1 MSVLALNKKTMNIY
15 QKLSEARKA
24 IRDSEVKKDGFNE
37 FSKYAYFTPE
47 QVESLVVD
55 ACEKTGTI
63 CLTSLDKDEFGYYQ
77 VLTFLDIEKPEEKI
91 TFRLRTERPEM
102 KATNL
107 TQQMGGMDT
116 YSERYLKMKAFQIKD
131 NSMDFDSQD
140 NRVNKKVVDD
150 VNFD

>member
-1 MSVLALNKKTMNIY
+1 MNIY
-15 QKLSEARKA
+15 QKLNEARKL
-24 IRDSEVKKDGFNE
+24 IRESEVKKDGVNQ
-37 FSKYAYFTPE
+37 FSKYSYFTPE
-47 QVESLVVD
+47 QVENLVAE

-77 VLTFLDIEKPEEKI
+77 VLSFVDMEKPEEKI
-91 TFRLRTERPEM
+91 AFRLRTDRPEI

-116 YSERYLKMKAFQIKD
+116 YSERYIKMKTFQIKD

-140 NRVNKKVVDD
+140 NRVDKKVVDD
-150 VNFD
+150 VDFG

>member
-1 MSVLALNKKTMNIY
+1 MNIY
-15 QKLSEARKA
+15 QKLNDARKA
-24 IRDSEVKKDGFNE
+24 IRESEVKKDGVNQ
-37 FSKYAYFTPE
+37 FSKYSYFTPE
-47 QVESLVVD
+47 QVENLVSD

-63 CLTSLDKDEFGYYQ
+63 CVTSLDKDEFGYFQ
-77 VLTFLDIEKPEEKI
+77 ELAFMDIENPEDRI
-91 TFRLRTERPEM
+91 VFILRTDRPEI

-116 YSERYLKMKAFQIKD
+116 YSERYIKMKVFQIKD

-140 NRVNKKVVDD
+140 NRVEKKVVDE